1 MCHNQQNVSTLFF
14 IFFYFFFLFFF
25 CAYNI
30 DIVLA
35 DWAGGLSWRTGLA
48 DCPGGLGWRT
58 GLADCPG
65 GLSWRTGLADWAG
78 GLGWR
83 TGLAD
88 CPGGLGWRTGLADCP
103 GGLSWRTVLADWDG
117 RCSNGEN
124 GLPRGSKCA
133 RWGGLAWLGGGLAG
147 CVGVRTALYGAR
159 VGRDISD
166 IIAYYATRMA

>member
-35 DWAGGLSWRTGLA
+35 DWAGGLG
-48 DCPGGLGWRT
+48 
-58 GLADCPG
+58 
-65 GLSWRTGLADWAG
+65 WRTGLADWAG

-103 GGLSWRTVLADWDG
+103 GGLSWRTGLADWDG